1 MRRLSLPS
9 LVRLRSMDAP
19 LGDGR
24 AANAA
29 TETADLSSALYG
41 EQGVLATDGVRVEC
55 HLCAR
60 WFVLLASHVRQAH
73 GLTPAEYRALAGL
86 NAQTALAGPRLRARR
101 RALAEETL
109 RPYRQRVGE
118 LGRSHTP
125 EERAARMLGRRRR
138 AEARL
143 AAQDPER
150 KAREADGH
158 RQTVATRRA
167 RYGDAY
173 QSVPGGFADRQA
185 AARASRRG
193 LAARRERL
201 RDPAYREAVGR
212 RISEARGGRVTVA
225 CAVCGTSF
233 AVPPSWLRNGSGTL
247 CGAPA
252 CRSDWR
258 RRPRTTMTVPCA
270 ICEAPVL
277 RTREQL
283 RDRVRTT
290 CGPACLQELKRR
302 LLATRPPLDAATRAK
317 AVAASRQRLS
327 DPALRDAWR
336 ARVQAAALRRG
347 RPHAEALR
355 ALPAAAFDV
364 LPDPEREL
372 IRRYY
377 GLDGHTPETQR
388 ALATRFQLTGS
399 RVGQVITRGVA
410 RLLWQDTGATEQEA
424 SRGQPGA
431 LPSVGAG
438 HDR

>member
-1 MRRLSLPS
+1 MG
-9 LVRLRSMDAP
+9 AP
-19 LGDGR
+19 LRDGQ
-24 AANAA
+24 AA
-29 TETADLSSALYG
+29 TAAPEATDLPRALYG
-41 EQGVLATDGVRVEC
+41 EIGVLATDGTRVEC
-55 HLCAR
+55 CLCAR

-109 RPYRQRVGE
+109 RPYRERVGD

-125 EERAARMLGRRRR
+125 EVRAARMLGRRRR

-143 AAQDPER
+143 AARSPER
-150 KAREADGH
+150 RAREAEGH

-185 AARASRRG
+185 AAR
-193 LAARRERL
+193 RERL
-201 RDPAYREAVGR
+201 QDPAYREALGR

-225 CAVCGTSF
+225 CAVCGTPF

-252 CRSDWR
+252 CRSEWR

-277 RTREQL
+277 RTREQM

-327 DPALRDAWR
+327 DPVLRDAWR

-388 ALATRFQLTGS
+388 ALATRFHLTGS
-399 RVGQVITRGVA
+399 RVGQVITCGVA
-410 RLLWQDTGATEQEA
+410 RLLWQDAGATEQEA